1 MTYLNETCPKKSNE
15 YELNTNLAQTDND
28 VKMQTK
34 YDFKDSLLASLYSQ
48 VEFLRGE
55 IEKKNLL
62 TCYMQ
67 NLKGLKKQN

>member
-1 MTYLNETCPKKSNE
+1 MQDNDLHAVLSDLNETCTACTKKSNE

-48 VEFLRGE
+48 V
-55 IEKKNLL
+55 
-62 TCYMQ
+62 
-67 NLKGLKKQN
+67 